1 MVIWKNLSHQNVLQF
16 IGAAIVTEPGQEKC
30 EVVSEFMENGNIN
43 TFILKNEGV
52 NRLELVSFD

>member
-1 MVIWKNLSHQNVLQF
+1 M
-16 IGAAIVTEPGQEKC
+16 TEPGQEKC